1 MKKSRLLTIISMIF
15 LLLIIAFP
23 SIAQLTTKKALTLEA
38 AKKLAALAESEAM
51 KNKWTM
57 VIVIVDDGGNVMYL
71 ERMDNTQIGSIEVAI
86 QKAKTAISFK
96 RPTKTFEE
104 RVLTGKTHL
113 LSLPN
118 TVLIEGGIPIVVDGQ
133 YLGAIG
139 VSGGASDQDG
149 AVAKAALD
157 AFLPH

>member
-1 MKKSRLLTIISMIF
+1 MKKSRLFTFISIIL
-15 LLLIIAFP
+15 LLLIIVSP
-23 SIAQLTTKKALTLEA
+23 STAQLTTKKALTLEA
-38 AKKLAALAESEAM
+38 AKKIAAHAESEAM

-71 ERMDNTQIGSIEVAI
+71 ERMDNTQIGSIEVAT

-104 RVLTGKTHL
+104 RALAGRNVLL
-113 LSLPN
+113 ALPG
-118 TVLIEGGIPIVVDGQ
+118 VVPIEGGLPIVIDGQ

-149 AVAKAALD
+149 IVAKAALD
-157 AFLPH
+157 AFTAQ